1 MIAARAALLATML
14 LAAPAAAA
22 EFDLEATTDLRRN
35 GLSWSAGRP
44 ALVGRG
50 SVNLGQGLSFDTG
63 LAGLRGSPRHGGADL
78 LAEASLRY
86 THQAGPWRLWGG
98 IYGLG
103 FAGASDQNYAQLR
116 AGTAF
121 GIGPLDLSVAADW
134 APPQRA
140 IGGSNLHV
148 GAYARAG
155 LTGTP
160 LTLMAGIGRSTG
172 SDDSCGRARRLRPCG
187 NYSDF
192 LVEADYVLGAVTF
205 GASATATTI
214 DTGCSAADAGTR
226 LLFRAAIGF

>member
-1 MIAARAALLATML
+1 MIAARAAVLAIALLAV
-14 LAAPAAAA
+14 PVAAAD
-22 EFDLEATTDLRRN
+22 FDLEATTDLRRN

-44 ALVGRG
+44 TLVGRG
-50 SVNLGQGLSFDTG
+50 SVALGDGLSINAG
-63 LAGLRGSPRHGGADL
+63 IAGLRGSARHGGADL

-98 IYGLG
+98 IHGLG
-103 FAGASDQNYAQLR
+103 FAGASGQNYAQLR

-155 LTGTP
+155 VAGTP
-160 LTLMAGIGRSTG
+160 LTLTAGIGRSTG
-172 SDDSCGRARRLRPCG
+172 SDDGSGRARRLRPCG
-187 NYSDF
+187 DYSDF
-192 LVEADYVLGAVTF
+192 LVEADYVLGAVTL

-214 DTGCSAADAGTR
+214 DGGCGAADAGTR